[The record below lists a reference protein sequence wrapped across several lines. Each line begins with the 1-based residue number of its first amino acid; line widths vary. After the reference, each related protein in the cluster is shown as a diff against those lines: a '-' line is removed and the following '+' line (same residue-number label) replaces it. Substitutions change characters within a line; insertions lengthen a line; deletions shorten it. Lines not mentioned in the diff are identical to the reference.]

1 MISGCHGEAM
11 FVGTVMHSL
20 DHTRMDWNLED
31 VLWLDTSHPEY
42 GKMAEMGRI
51 VKVGFVKDL
60 PGLLFHKRY
69 KGANHPFYD
78 KIYQEAAKI
87 NLKLAD
93 NMDTCIVK

>member
-1 MISGCHGEAM
+1 L

-20 DHTRMDWNLED
+20 EHSHMDWNLED
-31 VLWLDTSHPEY
+31 VLWLDTSNPEY

-51 VKVGFVKDL
+51 VKVGFVPDL

-69 KGANHPFYD
+69 KGSKHPFYD
-78 KIYQEAAKI
+78 KIYREAAKI

-93 NMDTCIVK
+93 NMDTCVVK